1 MPDLLTSIFSGLMSL
16 WIIWKINLFS
26 LMLLHIFWYWLN
38 FITNFIFGPKIINWE
53 HAYISQILAFESVYG
68 LGERNSFW
76 KNRINTAEKI
86 CSSKMLLQL
95 LGKSQI
101 WLKLLK
107 IKEKDKTT
115 ERMWEGELALCRWQN
130 SVPFRT
136 CHRILRT
143 VFSSRPLG
151 HFSSSSRTVWSTNSK
166 TRYSLFF
173 LRNTSIRF
181 TRWSCRSCCNTM
193 EKLCTSFYS
202 TCVKF

>member
-1 MPDLLTSIFSGLMSL
+1 M
-16 WIIWKINLFS
+16 
-26 LMLLHIFWYWLN
+26 
-38 FITNFIFGPKIINWE
+38 
-53 HAYISQILAFESVYG
+53 A
-68 LGERNSFW
+68 
-76 KNRINTAEKI
+76 TA
-86 CSSKMLLQL
+86 Q
-95 LGKSQI
+95 
-101 WLKLLK
+101 

-193 EKLCTSFYS
+193 EKLCTSSYS
-202 TCVKF
+202 TCVKFKNFPWKYISKSSNFQLFKYFLILLIIFAKQ

>member
-1 MPDLLTSIFSGLMSL
+1 MSL
-16 WIIWKINLFS
+16 WIIWNDKSVPSNAASLF
-26 LMLLHIFWYWLN
+26 LVFFHNKLHIWPQDHKLRTCLHRLN
-38 FITNFIFGPKIINWE
+38 FRFW
-53 HAYISQILAFESVYG
+53 ISLCFRGNKSFK
-68 LGERNSFW
+68 RNS
-76 KNRINTAEKI
+76 INTAEKI
-86 CSSKMLLQL
+86 CSSKMLLHL

-115 ERMWEGELALCRWQN
+115 ERMWEGKLALCRWQN

-202 TCVKF
+202 TCVKILKFPSIKIV